1 MECRAASAPNYMIR
15 IAVPKSVKFYL
26 NPTTGLIEPIF
37 FDGHYGAGLFN
48 NYRMVDVLQNNRSLI
63 DCRWTCENIYFYR
76 MMFGNNNN
84 PNKEFLVSY
93 LNALEKYTSEEY
105 ITNSLK
111 KDWDD
116 LWLERGTIYR
126 EFFKRDAFMNE
137 GILPHVGQFHKLKK
151 RFINIRKDI
160 NYSKKVEPNHSFS
173 QNNNSLIVKNKFS
186 RYPQIYSLFCDEKL

>member
-1 MECRAASAPNYMIR
+1 MAKLDSLEMFHGT
-15 IAVPKSVKFYL
+15 VPKSVKFYL

-76 MMFGNNNN
+76 MMFGNNNK

-105 ITNSLK
+105 ITN
-111 KDWDD
+111 
-116 LWLERGTIYR
+116 
-126 EFFKRDAFMNE
+126 F
-137 GILPHVGQFHKLKK
+137 
-151 RFINIRKDI
+151 
-160 NYSKKVEPNHSFS
+160 
-173 QNNNSLIVKNKFS
+173 
-186 RYPQIYSLFCDEKL
+186 